1 MYVCVQLEHSGRTTG
16 SPKHKRRCS
25 TDGGKG
31 CKCSW
36 DKSEG
41 HGRGTCG
48 EQRLV
53 AMEELRRLV
62 ERAGNEGGAAER
74 EERREEGGQQGEE
87 EPEEEEEEKQEEK
100 RTGREWEEKAEKRE
114 ETADR

>member
-1 MYVCVQLEHSGRTTG
+1 MEHPGRTTG
-16 SPKHKRRCS
+16 SPKHKRRYIA
-25 TDGGKG
+25 DGGKNG
-31 CKCSW
+31 KCSR

-41 HGRGTCG
+41 HGRGTGG

-62 ERAGNEGGAAER
+62 ERAKNESGAAER

-87 EPEEEEEEKQEEK
+87 EPEKEEEEKQEEK
-100 RTGREWEEKAEKRE
+100 RTGREWEEKAKKRE